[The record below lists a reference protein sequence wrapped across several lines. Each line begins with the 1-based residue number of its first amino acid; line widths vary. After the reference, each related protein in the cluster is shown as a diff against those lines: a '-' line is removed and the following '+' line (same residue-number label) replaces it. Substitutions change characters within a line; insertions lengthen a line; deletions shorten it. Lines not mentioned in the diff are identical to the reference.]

1 MSWYS
6 IIYVYVRNFRERRPF
21 LGLFLHLSLNSL
33 LLIQLIG
40 TVFSYYV
47 YTYVVCMK
55 MLTSTVQKCIYLSVY
70 NSMFFMFAWSL
81 FKTMWTPVTR
91 VPDEYKADSTFDQRI
106 KAVTPYENGRFVPD
120 KSNKQQIRDQKA
132 LLNELVQQKGLDFV
146 ETDNYGRYRY
156 CYQCCHLKPDR
167 SHHCSS
173 CGKCVV
179 KFDHHCP
186 LINKCISHRNYKFFL
201 LYLSYMCLILAWSF
215 FTSIEAFARY
225 FVNKKWIDG
234 LGDVIQVTICL
245 AMHGAFG
252 CYPLGDLLIYH
263 FKLIAINETTCEQ
276 AKEPIIRE
284 DENADYNFGCYQNY
298 RSVFGWGLWLFPIDT
313 AIQDGM
319 HFPVR
324 YSPECPHIERRE
336 VREITATDFTLTR
349 QSNTFTST

>member
-186 LINKCISHRNYKFFL
+186 LINKCISHGNYKFFL
-201 LYLSYMCLILAWSF
+201 LYLSYMCLILA
-215 FTSIEAFARY
+215 
-225 FVNKKWIDG
+225 
-234 LGDVIQVTICL
+234 
-245 AMHGAFG
+245 
-252 CYPLGDLLIYH
+252 
-263 FKLIAINETTCEQ
+263 
-276 AKEPIIRE
+276 
-284 DENADYNFGCYQNY
+284 
-298 RSVFGWGLWLFPIDT
+298 
-313 AIQDGM
+313 
-319 HFPVR
+319 
-324 YSPECPHIERRE
+324 
-336 VREITATDFTLTR
+336 
-349 QSNTFTST
+349 